1 MLVALAYLP
10 AEKWSP
16 MSMHS
21 SGRQPASPK
30 RGRPSKGAR
39 TRLEGRVLT
48 PLVELFVDEAQRTGN
63 SQSDVLTLILAARY
77 SNRCSEEEAL
87 PRSA

>member
-21 SGRQPASPK
+21 SGGQPAAPK
-30 RGRPSKGAR
+30 RGRPSKGDR

-63 SQSDVLTLILAARY
+63 SQSDLLTMILAARY
-77 SNRCSEEEAL
+77 STPCTEEAL